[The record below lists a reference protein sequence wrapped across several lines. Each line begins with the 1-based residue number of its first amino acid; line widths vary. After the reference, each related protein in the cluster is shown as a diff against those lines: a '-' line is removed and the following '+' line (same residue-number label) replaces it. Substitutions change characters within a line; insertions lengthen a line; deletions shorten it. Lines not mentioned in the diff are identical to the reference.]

1 MVQDFN
7 EQDPNGQGPKPL
19 PDVGAGV
26 SNQPDSLAD
35 QTEEV
40 RRYAAEHGLEIVAEY
55 VDEHRSDV
63 SGLRV
68 RFAAMV
74 DEVRHRAGA
83 MLFSVRYRLKG

>member
-63 SGLRV
+63 SGFASGSRPWWT
-68 RFAAMV
+68 RFGTV
-74 DEVRHRAGA
+74 PGRCSSP
-83 MLFSVRYRLKG
+83 SVTG

>member
-7 EQDPNGQGPKPL
+7 EQDPKSL
-19 PDVGAGV
+19 PDVGAGG
-26 SNQPDSLAD
+26 SSDGSSRPDSLAD

-63 SGLRV
+63 SGLRA

-74 DEVRHRAGA
+74 DEARHRAGA
-83 MLFSVRYRLKG
+83 MLFCVRYRLKG